1 MSVVFEA
8 VLFDCDGVLVDS
20 EVIATRALHQ
30 SLHDINIPMSLD
42 EVAKTFTGQSFSHC
56 VALIEAHRGS
66 PLPESFV
73 QDNRRYFREL
83 MEKELTSMPGVK
95 EVLRSL
101 VLPFALVT
109 NSQARELDIKLTHTG
124 LDTFFPPKHRFDT
137 ETVGVAKPNPEI
149 YQRAAAAMGWDIKR
163 CLVVEDSFPGVS
175 AGVHS
180 GATVWCY
187 RPHLTQ
193 EELDEFG
200 VTCVF
205 QEWEEFPGLLN
216 RALQQD

>member
-20 EVIATRALHQ
+20 EVIATRALHR
-30 SLHDINIPMSLD
+30 SLQDINITMSLD
-42 EVAKTFTGQSFSHC
+42 EVATTFTGQSFAQC

-66 PLPESFV
+66 PLPENFME
-73 QDNRRYFREL
+73 DNRRYFREL
-83 MEKELTSMPGVK
+83 MEQELVAMPGIK
-95 EVLRSL
+95 EVLQSL
-101 VLPFALVT
+101 TLPYALVT
-109 NSQARELDIKLTHTG
+109 NSQARELDVKLKHTG
-124 LDTFFPPKHRFDT
+124 LDTFFPPEHRFDT
-137 ETVGVAKPNPEI
+137 ETLGVAKPNPEI
-149 YQRAAAAMGWDIKR
+149 YQRAAATLGFDIKR
-163 CLVVEDSFPGVS
+163 CLIVEDSFPGVS

-193 EELDEFG
+193 EELDDFG

-205 QEWEEFPGLLN
+205 TEWAQFLPLFSQ
-216 RALQQD
+216 ATQ

>member
-20 EVIATRALHQ
+20 EVIATRALHR
-30 SLHDINIPMSLD
+30 SLRDISINMSLD
-42 EVAKTFTGQSFSHC
+42 EVAKTFTGQSFAHC
-56 VALIEAHRGS
+56 LALIEAHRGS
-66 PLPESFV
+66 PLPASFV
-73 QDNRRYFREL
+73 QNNRRYFREL
-83 MEKELTSMPGVK
+83 MERELVAMPGIK
-95 EVLRSL
+95 EVLQAL
-101 VLPFALVT
+101 PLPFALVT
-109 NSQARELDIKLTHTG
+109 NSQARELDIKLTQSG
-124 LDTFFPPKHRFDT
+124 LNGFFPLDRRFDT

-149 YQRAAAAMGWDIKR
+149 YRHAARTLGWDIER
-163 CLVVEDSFPGVS
+163 CLIVEDSFPGVS

-205 QEWEEFPGLLN
+205 TEWTQFPELLEQ
-216 RALQQD
+216 ALRQQ